1 MINFEAPVADKPV
14 GGLLAVVT
22 PETIN
27 DAEIWHVDEY
37 QKRIDVVPQLVPE
50 PGVDKQFDKIENGNV
65 ESFTI
70 YSGADT
76 SLLFESGS
84 DYEEQL
90 KQSHENGS
98 SHAVEAA
105 LQSLI
110 LNPEGVDLTPTA
122 GTPVTNG
129 HLAAGILEQW
139 IAERSRTRPI
149 IHTNRLGASLL
160 RDLKV
165 EGDWIIHTKQGTPV
179 ANGSGY
185 GSTGLAGADAGAD
198 QAWVY
203 VTEDINIYRG
213 ETNIYEGRH
222 LEDNRR
228 YVLAETNYMIVN
240 SGPVGALLLGA
251 V

>member
-1 MINFEAPVADKPV
+1 MVTFEAPVADKPV

-27 DAEIWHVDEY
+27 DGTIWPVDDY
-37 QKRIDVVPQLVPE
+37 QKLVDVAPQLIPAE
-50 PGVDKQFDKIENGNV
+50 GEEKQFGKIENGTL

-70 YSGADT
+70 YSGVDT

-84 DYEEQL
+84 NYEEQL

-110 LNPEGVDLTPTA
+110 LNPEGVDLTPAPGTA
-122 GTPVTNG
+122 VTDG
-129 HLAAGILEQW
+129 RLAAGILEQW

-185 GSTGLAGADAGAD
+185 GSTGLAGTDAGAG

-203 VTEDINIYRG
+203 VTADMNIYRG
-213 ETNIYEGRH
+213 ETNVYEGRH
-222 LEDNRR
+222 LVDNRR

-240 SGPVGALLLGA
+240 PGPVGALLLGTA
-251 V
+251 

>member
-1 MINFEAPVADKPV
+1 MVNFEAPVADKPV

-22 PETIN
+22 PETI
-27 DAEIWHVDEY
+27 DDGVIWHVDDY
-37 QKRIDVVPQLVPE
+37 QKLVDVAPQLIPAE
-50 PGVDKQFDKIENGNV
+50 GEEKQFGKIENGTL

-70 YSGADT
+70 YSGVDT

-84 DYEEQL
+84 NYEEQL

-110 LNPEGVDLTPTA
+110 LNPEGVDLTPTT
-122 GTPVTNG
+122 GTAVTNG

-160 RDLKV
+160 RDLKI

-185 GSTGLAGADAGAD
+185 GSTGLAGADAEAG

-203 VTEDINIYRG
+203 VTADMNIYRG
-213 ETNIYEGRH
+213 ETNVYEGRH
-222 LEDNRR
+222 LADNRR

-240 SGPVGALLLGA
+240 PGPVGALLLGA
-251 V
+251 A

>member
-1 MINFEAPVADKPV
+1 MVYFEAPVADKPV

-22 PETIN
+22 PEVIDDSTIM
-27 DAEIWHVDEY
+27 HVDDY
-37 QKRIDVVPQLVPE
+37 QKLVDVAPQLIPA
-50 PGVDKQFDKIENGNV
+50 PGEGKQFGKIENGTI

-70 YSGADT
+70 YSGVDT

-84 DYEEQL
+84 DYEAQL

-98 SHAVEAA
+98 SHAVESA
-105 LQSLI
+105 LQNTI
-110 LNPEGVDLTPTA
+110 LNPEGVDLTPEW

-129 HLAAGILEQW
+129 RLAAGILEQW
-139 IAERSRTRPI
+139 IAERSQARPI

-185 GSTGLAGADAGAD
+185 GSTGLADTDAGAD

-203 VTEDINIYRG
+203 VTADINIYRG
-213 ETNIYEGRH
+213 ETNTYEGRH